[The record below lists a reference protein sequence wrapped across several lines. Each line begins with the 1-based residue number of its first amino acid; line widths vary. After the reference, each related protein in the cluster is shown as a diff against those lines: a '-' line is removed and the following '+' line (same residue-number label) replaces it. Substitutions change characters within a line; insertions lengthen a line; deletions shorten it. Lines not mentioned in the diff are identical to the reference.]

1 MSVEM
6 IGYVRY
12 EKNFNEIVWGGLYR
26 KIQNSDKMVPVS
38 VDIGNA
44 SAFKPFWDWMIDK
57 AIRIADDPD
66 INEPYDEDGT
76 EEYPAYLEKYLV
88 YRVPIDKLY
97 LEYMIMKERFGRSVK
112 SILNSDPYE
121 LDGKELIFYALD
133 KLVDNINAYM
143 AVDDVWFDNIAYY
156 DFYIS
161 Y

>member
-12 EKNFNEIVWGGLYR
+12 EKNFNEIVWGNLYR
-26 KIQNSDKMVPVS
+26 KTQNSDKMIPVS
-38 VDIGNA
+38 VTIGNA
-44 SAFKPFWDWMIDK
+44 SAFRPFWDWMVEK

-66 INEPYDEDGT
+66 IDEPYDEN
-76 EEYPAYLEKYLV
+76 EIEKYLV

-97 LEYMIMKERFGRSVK
+97 FEYAVMKERFGRSIK
-112 SILNSDPYE
+112 SILDSDPYE
-121 LDGKELIFYALD
+121 LYGKELIFYALD
-133 KLVDNINAYM
+133 KLVHNIDAYM

>member
-12 EKNFNEIVWGGLYR
+12 AKNFNEIVWGGLCR
-26 KIQNSDKMVPVS
+26 KTQNSDKIVPVS
-38 VDIGNA
+38 VTIGNA
-44 SAFKPFWDWMIDK
+44 SAFRPFWDWMIDK

-66 INEPYDEDGT
+66 INEPYNEDDGI
-76 EEYPAYLEKYLV
+76 EKYLV
-88 YRVPIDKLY
+88 YRVSVDKLY
-97 LEYMIMKERFGRSVK
+97 FEHMVMKEKFKKKVK

-121 LDGKELIFYALD
+121 LYGKELIFYALD
-133 KLVDNINAYM
+133 KLVHNIDAYM

>member
-12 EKNFNEIVWGGLYR
+12 GKDFNKIVWGGLCR
-26 KIQNSDKMVPVS
+26 KIHDSDKMVPVS
-38 VDIGNA
+38 VTIGNA
-44 SAFKPFWDWMIDK
+44 SAFRPFWDWMIDK

-66 INEPYDEDGT
+66 INEPYNEDE
-76 EEYPAYLEKYLV
+76 EKYLVYIEKYLV
-88 YRVPIDKLY
+88 YRVPVDKLHF
-97 LEYMIMKERFGRSVK
+97 EYMVLKEKFGKKVK
-112 SILNSDPYE
+112 SILDSDPYE
-121 LDGKELIFYALD
+121 LYGEELIFYALD
-133 KLVDNINAYM
+133 RLIHNIDAYI